1 MTPPTNEIIGPIGN
15 DPAPRLGRAA
25 IAKRAARDL
34 IDGSTVNL
42 GIGIPAMCADFLP
55 DGVELL
61 YHAENGILG
70 FKEISAP
77 GEGDPNIMD
86 AGGKFPKLVA
96 GMAFFDSVESFNLI
110 RGGHINVTVLGA
122 LQVSRTG
129 DLANWII
136 PKRGIGSIGGAM
148 DLAENSKRV
157 VIAMEHNVRGDIAK
171 IVEECSFP
179 LTAPACVDQIVT
191 DIAVIDID
199 RENKRLVLRETAPGW
214 SFDDVQARTEAELST
229 TGEVGEMV

>member
-1 MTPPTNEIIGPIGN
+1 VNTSTKPGGN
-15 DPAPRLGRAA
+15 DPAPRLDRAA

-70 FKEISAP
+70 FKELSAP
-77 GEGDPNIMD
+77 GEGDPNLMD
-86 AGGKFPKLVA
+86 AGGSFPKLVP
-96 GMAFFDSVESFNLI
+96 GMAFFDSVESFSLI
-110 RGGHINVTVLGA
+110 RGGHIDVTVLGA

-148 DLAENSKRV
+148 DLAANAKRV
-157 VIAMEHNVRGDIAK
+157 VIAMEHTARGNTPK
-171 IVEECSFP
+171 IVEECTFP
-179 LTAPACVDQIVT
+179 LTAPGCVDEIVT
-191 DIAVIDID
+191 DIAVIKID
-199 RENKRLVLRETAPGW
+199 RVSGRMILRETAPGW
-214 SFDDVQARTEAELST
+214 SFEDVQALTEATLVVD
-229 TGEVGEMV
+229 GEIVEIS

>member
-1 MTPPTNEIIGPIGN
+1 MTPSSNEIIGN
-15 DPAPRLGRAA
+15 DPAPRLGRAD

-34 IDGSTVNL
+34 IDGTTVNL
-42 GIGIPAMCADFLP
+42 GIGIPALCADFLP

-70 FKEISAP
+70 FKELSAP
-77 GEGDPNIMD
+77 GEGDPNLMD
-86 AGGKFPKLVA
+86 AGGKFPKLVP

-110 RGGHINVTVLGA
+110 RGGHIDVTVLGA

-129 DLANWII
+129 DLANWMI

-148 DLAENSKRV
+148 DLAENSKRI
-157 VIAMEHNVRGDIAK
+157 VIAMEHNARGDIAK
-171 IVEECSFP
+171 IVEECNFP

-199 RENKRLVLRETAPGW
+199 RESNRMVLRETAPGW

>member
-1 MTPPTNEIIGPIGN
+1 MTNEIIGN
-15 DPAPRLGRAA
+15 DPAPRLGRAD

-34 IDGSTVNL
+34 IDGTTVNL
-42 GIGIPAMCADFLP
+42 GIGIPAMCANFLP

-70 FKEISAP
+70 FKELSAP
-77 GEGDPNIMD
+77 GEGDPNMMD
-86 AGGKFPKLVA
+86 AGGKFPKLVP

-110 RGGHINVTVLGA
+110 RGGHIDVTVLGA

-148 DLAENSKRV
+148 DLAENSRRV
-157 VIAMEHNVRGDIAK
+157 VIAMEHNVRDDIAK

-191 DIAVIDID
+191 DIAVIDVD
-199 RENKRLVLRETAPGW
+199 RENGRLVLRETAPGW
-214 SFDDVQARTEAELST
+214 LFDDVQVRTEAELST

>member
-1 MTPPTNEIIGPIGN
+1 MTNEIIGN
-15 DPAPRLGRAA
+15 DPAPRLGRAD

-34 IDGSTVNL
+34 IDGATVNL

-70 FKEISAP
+70 FKELSAP
-77 GEGDPNIMD
+77 GEGDPNMMD
-86 AGGKFPKLVA
+86 AGGKFPKLVP

-110 RGGHINVTVLGA
+110 RGGHIDVTVLGA

-157 VIAMEHNVRGDIAK
+157 VIAMEHNVRGDIPK

-191 DIAVIDID
+191 DIAVIDVD
-199 RENKRLVLRETAPGW
+199 RANSRLVLRETAPGW
-214 SFDDVQARTEAELST
+214 LFDDIQVRTEAELST

>member
-1 MTPPTNEIIGPIGN
+1 MTNEIIGN
-15 DPAPRLGRAA
+15 DPAPRLGRAD

-34 IDGSTVNL
+34 IDGATVNL

-70 FKEISAP
+70 FKELSAP
-77 GEGDPNIMD
+77 GEGDPNMMD
-86 AGGKFPKLVA
+86 AGGKFPKLVP

-110 RGGHINVTVLGA
+110 RGGHIDVTVLGA

-157 VIAMEHNVRGDIAK
+157 VIAMEHNVRGDIPK

-191 DIAVIDID
+191 DIAVIDVD
-199 RENKRLVLRETAPGW
+199 RANSRLVLRETAPGW
-214 SFDDVQARTEAELST
+214 LFDDIQVRTEAELST
-229 TGEVGEMV
+229 TGEIGEMV

>member
-1 MTPPTNEIIGPIGN
+1 MTPRTNEIIGN
-15 DPAPRLGRAA
+15 DPAPRLGRAD

-42 GIGIPAMCADFLP
+42 GIGIPALCADFLP

-70 FKEISAP
+70 FKELSAP
-77 GEGDPNIMD
+77 GEGDPNLMD
-86 AGGKFPKLVA
+86 AGGKFPKLVP

-110 RGGHINVTVLGA
+110 RGGHIDVTVLGA

-129 DLANWII
+129 DLANWMI

-148 DLAENSKRV
+148 DLAENSRRV
-157 VIAMEHNVRGDIAK
+157 VIAMEHNARGDIAK
-171 IVEECSFP
+171 IVEECNFP

-199 RENKRLVLRETAPGW
+199 RENNRLVLRETAPGW
-214 SFDDVQARTEAELST
+214 SFDDVQARTEAELTT